1 MVKQRTAET
10 LDESKRRMD
19 VLSVLAPSEKVDFA
33 QLAKKLESPNI
44 AAGNEFVNDKKGR
57 RFLLLL
63 RACITFI
70 AVWFPIVLVAFTL
83 VYNFYKLDTP
93 IVQPTFFICAI
104 SCILPS
110 MLTLLLFQKL
120 GGKRKVLRA
129 ILIPICLL
137 CLPLGTYFSSKSVV
151 VCVHSY
157 REYRTVSAATCHSG
171 GENIMKCRI
180 CGDIKTEETERLS
193 HVLKTVRGTE
203 PTCLD
208 EGLSDGIICSLC
220 DDVFVAQKVVPK
232 AEHTPV
238 TDEAVAAT
246 CKDTGLTEGS
256 HCSLCGEVLVAR
268 TVVPQTDDHKPVADK
283 AVAATCK
290 KTGLTEGSH
299 CSVCKKTLVKQKV
312 ISATGHSYVMKEIE
326 ETCVTDGYL
335 LYVCAC
341 GDSYKTDIVRA
352 TNLHDFRE
360 KPSAQGYA
368 CNMCGLEVISHGTV
382 DGTSVDGSDA
392 IKFYITGTE
401 KFSIRTMVIY
411 GNGDMPDFIDG
422 HDPAWVKDFSTHVVA
437 TIIIESGVTSIGDYA
452 FFQSY
457 YYSVDEF
464 VIRSKHIRYDG
475 NNYSFAGIN
484 TVYTKIIYDY

>member
-1 MVKQRTAET
+1 MKIKEICEKTGLTDRTVRFYIEEGLISPFYIENYLGRKSFDFSEQDLERLKNIATLRAFGFTVEEIKDLVTGEGECKRIVEMVKQRTAET

-151 VCVHSY
+151 VCNHSY
-157 REYRTVSAATCHSG
+157 REYRTVSEATCHTV
-171 GENIMKCRI
+171 GEKIMKCYA
-180 CGDIKTEETERLS
+180 CGDLKNEEVEKLS
-193 HVLKTVRGTE
+193 HVLKTVRGFE
-203 PTCLD
+203 PTCTD
-208 EGLSDGIICSLC
+208 EGLSDGIVCLLC
-220 DDVFVAQKVVPK
+220 DDVFVAQMAVPR

-246 CKDTGLTEGS
+246 CKDTGLSKGS
-256 HCSLCGEVLVAR
+256 HCSVCDEVLVAQ
-268 TVVPQTDDHKPVADK
+268 TVISKTDDHTPVADK

-299 CSVCKKTLVKQKV
+299 CSVCQKILVKQSV
-312 ISATGHSYVMKEIE
+312 ISATGHSHVMSAIE
-326 ETCVTDGYL
+326 ETCGTDGCL
-335 LYVCAC
+335 LYECAC

-360 KPSAQGYA
+360 KPSGVGYA
-368 CNMCGLEVISHGTV
+368 CNTCGLEVISHGTV
-382 DGTSVDGSDA
+382 DGSSVDESDA
-392 IKFYITGTE
+392 ITFYITGTE
-401 KFSIRTMVIY
+401 EKCV
-411 GNGDMPDFIDG
+411 
-422 HDPAWVKDFSTHVVA
+422 
-437 TIIIESGVTSIGDYA
+437 
-452 FFQSY
+452 
-457 YYSVDEF
+457 
-464 VIRSKHIRYDG
+464 
-475 NNYSFAGIN
+475 
-484 TVYTKIIYDY
+484 